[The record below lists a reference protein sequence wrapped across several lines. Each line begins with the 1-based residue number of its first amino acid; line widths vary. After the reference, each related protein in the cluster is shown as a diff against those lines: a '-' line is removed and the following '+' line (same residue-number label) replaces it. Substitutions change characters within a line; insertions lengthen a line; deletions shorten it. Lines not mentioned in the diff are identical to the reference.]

1 MKTRERISLKPDR
14 LGSLTRWMFIAH
26 EAATAHAWVPP
37 RHHRSD
43 DAYADVSASG
53 IYPAPQSR
61 VSVGAEDLVKENAV
75 RTSPVGERPADTSGG
90 GGAPRSGS
98 DPASQTISAT
108 RDVAG
113 YPLPQNQRGQ
123 EPPAGEPPRGNDVE
137 PAITEVYRECAPA
150 IHRMMLRLGIPERYA
165 EDATNDV
172 FVTALPR
179 WNEFRGDSSRRTWL
193 FGFALK
199 VAANQ
204 RRKLGRAGE
213 EKALAADHDL
223 ETSVSPS
230 ADPFEEASARQSIE
244 LLSSLLDTLTLEERA
259 LWLLVYYEDVS
270 VADAA
275 QVIGMS
281 APKAYVLAK
290 WVHAKLIKA
299 WKRSN
304 PPEAW
309 RPR

>member
-1 MKTRERISLKPDR
+1 MGEPLRHSIIVMF
-14 LGSLTRWMFIAH
+14 LTSEAPIVSPWAAPRRAIDDETYS
-26 EAATAHAWVPP
+26 EAAT
-37 RHHRSD
+37 
-43 DAYADVSASG
+43 SG
-53 IYPAPQSR
+53 IYPIVHNSDIMPSSGRERATGADAPASPR
-61 VSVGAEDLVKENAV
+61 A
-75 RTSPVGERPADTSGG
+75 TSPRAQGDDQDHAHDNG
-90 GGAPRSGS
+90 
-98 DPASQTISAT
+98 
-108 RDVAG
+108 
-113 YPLPQNQRGQ
+113 
-123 EPPAGEPPRGNDVE
+123 GEPGLPPSNSADV
-137 PAITEVYRECAPA
+137 PLNVVYRECAPA

-213 EKALAADHDL
+213 ESALAVAHDFD
-223 ETSVSPS
+223 TSPS
-230 ADPFEEASARQSIE
+230 GTADPFEQASARQTIQHLE
-244 LLSSLLDTLTLEERA
+244 SLLDTLSLEERA

-270 VADAA
+270 VHDAA
-275 QVIGMS
+275 GILGMS

-290 WVHAKLIKA
+290 WVHAKLVKA

-304 PPEAW
+304 PPDAW
-309 RPR
+309 RTW